1 LRHQPLNLCSVASA
15 QADLKYW
22 DRADTSPMVSRV
34 DGEGVEPRY
43 DIELVEAVLPSEP
56 PLSPERL
63 GDEQLRQL
71 YNRDHAVC
79 GVMELDYFLK
89 RRDDR
94 KEERTQSIRVALA
107 VDADS
112 GIGLRQSLKVAALHP
127 DLPAKRGWFQSL
139 S

>member
-1 LRHQPLNLCSVASA
+1 MG
-15 QADLKYW
+15 K
-22 DRADTSPMVSRV
+22 
-34 DGEGVEPRY
+34 GVNIRY
-43 DIELVEAVLPSEP
+43 DIEVVEAALPSEP
-56 PLSPERL
+56 PLSPVRL

-94 KEERTQSIRVALA
+94 KEERTQRIRVALA

-112 GIGLRQSLKVAALHP
+112 GIGLRQSLNL
-127 DLPAKRGWFQSL
+127 
-139 S
+139 